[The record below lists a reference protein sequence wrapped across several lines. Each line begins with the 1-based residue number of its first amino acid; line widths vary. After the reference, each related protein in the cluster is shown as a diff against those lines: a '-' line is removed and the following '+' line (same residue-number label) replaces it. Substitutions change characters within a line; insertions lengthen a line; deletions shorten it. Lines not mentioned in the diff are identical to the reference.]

1 MTSYVIYYNDRRIG
15 FKIPEDVY
23 PSSVTQFAVRNVHG
37 FLHRKQ
43 LPPNQHKL
51 SSSKQPA
58 QTGNEF
64 LVKGTGYTVYTLN
77 NYRCFLL
84 LLRHKIRFGSDS

>member
-37 FLHRKQ
+37 FSTQETTTTK
-43 LPPNQHKL
+43 PT
-51 SSSKQPA
+51 
-58 QTGNEF
+58 QT
-64 LVKGTGYTVYTLN
+64 VQQQTTGTNRQRVLGQRYRVYSV
-77 NYRCFLL
+77 Y
-84 LLRHKIRFGSDS
+84 IE